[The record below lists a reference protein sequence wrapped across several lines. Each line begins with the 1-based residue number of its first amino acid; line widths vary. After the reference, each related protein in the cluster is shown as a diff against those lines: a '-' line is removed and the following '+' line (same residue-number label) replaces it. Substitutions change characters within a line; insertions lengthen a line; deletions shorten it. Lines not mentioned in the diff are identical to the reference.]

1 MMTHPGVLEAVP
13 MKSMLVKRMP
23 VEPARTDLVDL
34 NRLCSQWDSKSSEDF
49 ARIVASAVQT
59 LGLYV
64 REFATEFEVAES
76 TVSRWANGIA
86 RPHPRVQRLIVAAI
100 EKRIRN
106 AQRARSRAYA

>member
-1 MMTHPGVLEAVP
+1 
-13 MKSMLVKRMP
+13 MKSTLVKRIP
-23 VEPARTDLVDL
+23 VEPARIDLAEL
-34 NRLCSQWDSKSSEDF
+34 NQLCSQWDNKSSEGF

-64 REFATEFEVAES
+64 REFAAEFEVAES

-106 AQRARSRAYA
+106 AQRARARAYA